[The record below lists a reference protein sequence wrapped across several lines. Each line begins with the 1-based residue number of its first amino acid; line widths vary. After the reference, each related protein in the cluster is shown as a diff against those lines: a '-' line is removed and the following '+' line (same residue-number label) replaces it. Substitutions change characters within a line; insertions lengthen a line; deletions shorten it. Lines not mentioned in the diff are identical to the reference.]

1 MYVFI
6 GFFFF
11 FYCFALLGWC
21 ILLGWAVK
29 RYIFFLDFKVLE
41 DGCLK
46 NSKAKL
52 CYEKQLRRALNL
64 GEIFFH

>member
-1 MYVFI
+1 
-6 GFFFF
+6 
-11 FYCFALLGWC
+11 LGWC

-29 RYIFFLDFKVLE
+29 RYIFFLDFKLLE